1 MVRGSLFILAAASGT
16 GKTSLALALANSL
29 PNMVISVSYTTRM
42 PRSGEVQN
50 QSYYFVSTEEFTS
63 LIKQGAFLEYAKV
76 YDHYYGTTRKMVEI
90 ALDSGK
96 DVILD
101 IDWQG
106 ARLIREQMSC
116 HSIFLLPPSLGE
128 LRNRLENRKRETGVI
143 LEARMEKAISEIKH
157 YTEFD
162 YVVVNRSFDVALKE
176 LQSIVLASRLT
187 LKNQK
192 EHCKKLINDLIL
204 EN

>member
-29 PNMVISVSYTTRM
+29 PDMVISVSHTTRM

-50 QSYYFVSTEEFTS
+50 QSYYFISNEEFTS
-63 LIKQGAFLEYAKV
+63 LIEQGAFLEYAKV
-76 YDHYYGTTRKMVEI
+76 YDHYYGTTKKMVES

-106 ARLIREQMSC
+106 ARLIRDQMLC

-157 YTEFD
+157 YMEFD
-162 YVVVNRSFDVALKE
+162 YVVVNQSFDVALKE
-176 LQSIVLASRLT
+176 LQSIVLANRLT
-187 LKNQK
+187 LKTQK
-192 EHCKKLINDLIL
+192 ERCKKLINDLIL